1 MVLFIR
7 NVPRSLSRKELQNAV
22 QEALMP
28 RIRLPFFPVFAVTRT
43 QFLAIRDKH
52 TGSTE
57 RHGLVTVHLG
67 KKAEARLRK
76 LRYVSL
82 HGKLRPVRPYVKRKA
97 QSDPGGL
104 GETVSDSGYRDP
116 THDRR
121 RRNVEIEIERQ
132 PYVQGLNMASTLERN
147 RA

>member
-1 MVLFIR
+1 MILFIR
-7 NVPRSLSRKELQNAV
+7 NVPRTLTRRELQNAV
-22 QEALMP
+22 QEVLNP
-28 RIRLPFFPVFAVTRT
+28 RIRLPFFRVLAVSKA
-43 QFLAIRDKH
+43 QFLAIYDKD

-67 KKAEARLRK
+67 GKGHARLRK

-132 PYVQGLNMASTLERN
+132 PYVQGLNMA
-147 RA
+147 